1 MVPYIV
7 CKIVESI
14 VKIIKLQLF
23 VSWILLSPSGKG
35 GGGGKRT
42 ENLLAPLVEPASSF
56 QLNFII

>member
-14 VKIIKLQLF
+14 VKIIKLQPF

-56 QLNFII
+56 